1 MNILFRVDASER
13 IGTGHFMRCLTLAD
27 TLAQRGAHCV
37 FLSRQ
42 LPVHLEQLL
51 QRQGHVLRRLPVRKA
66 DTCDT
71 DLAHASWLGTGQ
83 ADDAVDSLAASLG
96 QSWDWLVVDHYALDW
111 RWETPLRQVARR
123 ILVIDDLAD
132 RRHDCDLLLDQNQYH
147 DMRVRYADKV
157 PQACRLLLGSR
168 FALLREEF
176 RRLRENLPPRRAE
189 VQRILVFFGGVD
201 ACNFTGQ
208 ALTALIE
215 IAQEGLEVDVVL
227 GAQHPQRAAIESLCQ
242 TQGYR
247 CHVQTS
253 RMAELMASAD
263 LAIGAG
269 GTATWERCSL
279 GLPTLVLSTADN
291 QARQLA
297 DAAAQGLVYAPDSSA
312 DVQATLAL
320 HLQALRHNGALL
332 QLISCAGMAAV
343 DGWGAERLAL
353 RMGCSGVSMRLARAE
368 DSEHLYRWRNHPSIR
383 AVSRNSDEIAW
394 ADHSR
399 WFAAVLADPCRKLL
413 IGQQDGKPV
422 GVVRFDIEGEQA
434 EVSIYLVPDAPVCC
448 RGGDLL
454 QGAEDWFVEHCRE
467 VRQLHAQVRGGNLR
481 SNGLFIAAGYEVDNT
496 LFSKKLHQL

>member
-1 MNILFRVDASER
+1 MAS
-13 IGTGHFMRCLTLAD
+13 T
-27 TLAQRGAHCV
+27 
-37 FLSRQ
+37 
-42 LPVHLEQLL
+42 
-51 QRQGHVLRRLPVRKA
+51 
-66 DTCDT
+66 
-71 DLAHASWLGTGQ
+71 
-83 ADDAVDSLAASLG
+83 
-96 QSWDWLVVDHYALDW
+96 
-111 RWETPLRQVARR
+111 
-123 ILVIDDLAD
+123 
-132 RRHDCDLLLDQNQYH
+132 
-147 DMRVRYADKV
+147 
-157 PQACRLLLGSR
+157 
-168 FALLREEF
+168 
-176 RRLRENLPPRRAE
+176 
-189 VQRILVFFGGVD
+189 
-201 ACNFTGQ
+201 CNFTGQ